1 MYEELYEPLP
11 DRELYLKRLQVEA
24 SGNLNVEY
32 LDRLILA
39 HQSRIPFENLDIF
52 ELGKCIDLSTQG
64 LFDKVILKKRGGYC
78 FELNALFDRLLSE
91 LGYQV
96 YPCLSRILRGK
107 DFIPPALH
115 RGILVLVQ
123 GQTWFC
129 DVGYGGPM
137 PGGALLVEDG
147 YEKTCCNQT
156 FGIEQSDEYWWTVV
170 YLSGGRQ
177 EKILQFTLMPQGPV
191 DFLAS
196 NEYCSRNE
204 NSVFLQQRMVNL
216 RTADGSMSIVND
228 IFSQISNQQR
238 TEKKIQ
244 SPKEL
249 NHILKDYF
257 GIKLSAKEP

>member
-11 DRELYLKRLQVEA
+11 DRELYLKRLQLEA
-24 SGNLNVEY
+24 AGNLNVEY
-32 LDRLILA
+32 LDRLIVA
-39 HQSRIPFENLDIF
+39 HQFQIPFENLDIF
-52 ELGKCIDLSTQG
+52 ELEKRIDLSTQS
-64 LFDKVILKKRGGYC
+64 LFDKIILKKRGGYC

-91 LGYQV
+91 LGYQA
-96 YPCLSRILRGK
+96 YPCSSRILRGK

-147 YEKTCCNQT
+147 YEKTCCRQT
-156 FGIEQSDEYWWTVV
+156 FRIERSDEYWWTVV

-177 EKILQFTLMPQGPV
+177 EKILQFTLMPQEPV
-191 DFLAS
+191 DFLAP

-204 NSVFLQQRMVNL
+204 NSVFLKQRMVNR
-216 RTADGSMSIVND
+216 RTADGSLSIVND
-228 IFSQISNQQR
+228 TFSRICNRQR

-244 SPKEL
+244 SPEEL
-249 NHILKDYF
+249 NQILNNYF
-257 GIKLSAKEP
+257 GIHLAE